1 MTDKLSATSYLRKA
15 ERALDEARLLLREAA
30 PEGACSRAYY
40 AMHNAAHAALI
51 AVGYETPDAI
61 IKTHHTLIA
70 AFGKQLVQAGF
81 VDAALGRG
89 FNKVQDT
96 RRLADYTAEPPFLE
110 DAASCVEEAAAFVAA
125 IKRRFKLT

>member
-1 MTDKLSATSYLRKA
+1 
-15 ERALDEARLLLREAA
+15 LREAA

-96 RRLADYTAEPPFLE
+96 RRLADYTAEPPLLE